1 MSGLEAGGREGGG
14 VGGAGGPRWPDLQLR
29 LPWWRFPIHS
39 MREEEPLTKVRVQA
53 LARWEKEDSPAEHDR
68 NLIMSTCCAP
78 DTGGGDSF
86 PSEAPSPPEPALMRG
101 TAVAS
106 PGGRGSAGT
115 LQVAAPLLTVTRR
128 EILKGPALAK
138 APGRLPGPGP
148 EGSSWAEKERA
159 RALGVRHLG
168 VGAFLWSL
176 QLPVALPLAVTL

>member
-86 PSEAPSPPEPALMRG
+86 PSEA
-101 TAVAS
+101 
-106 PGGRGSAGT
+106 RGSAGT